1 MGGCDWIEI
10 LCLYLR
16 RRQFKVCPTK
26 WYRMFRYIC
35 WRCRHMIRNKI
46 GRPGGSHSR
55 DAHYHWATFALLQ
68 VILAPPHYYLAAL
81 LVSTI
86 TYWCWSKICSSY
98 YFFIYISLAYTFEV
112 SGLTLSLM
120 YIYCDLLR
128 KAWFPS
134 QLETCVYVCDFMVFV
149 CSKTKKRFNQ

>member
-1 MGGCDWIEI
+1 
-10 LCLYLR
+10 
-16 RRQFKVCPTK
+16 
-26 WYRMFRYIC
+26 MFRYIC

-68 VILAPPHYYLAAL
+68 VILAPPHYYLAAV

-128 KAWFPS
+128 KAWFRS
-134 QLETCVYVCDFMVFV
+134 QLETCVYRKVGSSNTFHLEAHAGFLRLLMKEIFDPYVLWPFD
-149 CSKTKKRFNQ
+149 KKLIS

>member
-1 MGGCDWIEI
+1 MGHCDWIEI

-35 WRCRHMIRNKI
+35 CRCRHMIRNKI

-68 VILAPPHYYLAAL
+68 VILAPPHYYLAATFSIHHNL
-81 LVSTI
+81 FPRLICTLI
-86 TYWCWSKICSSY
+86 RKSKAPCKIY
-98 YFFIYISLAYTFEV
+98 PIFFRVAKAPEIFWD
-112 SGLTLSLM
+112 GN
-120 YIYCDLLR
+120 LR
-128 KAWFPS
+128 KSWFS
-134 QLETCVYVCDFMVFV
+134 Y
-149 CSKTKKRFNQ
+149 